1 MATKGKFKKD
11 LHITEELLIKEWI
24 ENRLSQSEIAK
35 KYNVSLSTI
44 ESRIKSFGLIGRRDR
59 TRYTLDE
66 SKLSIE
72 DPIFCYYLG
81 LVVTDGYINGEKGYV
96 SLRLANVGAEVLL
109 SKIKNYFNYTGQ
121 VRCYTIGST
130 VSYDLTICSIKLIN
144 VLLSL
149 NIQTRAKTYD
159 INYLKITNLDNK
171 AMFFRG
177 ILDGDGSLHVQSN
190 EKNYLITF
198 RIVMA
203 SIGFMQEF
211 LEDINNT
218 LSLEIVMRQHK
229 RQAEKL
235 VVYYPKIEMKK
246 QETKT
251 FLNFLYKGW
260 EEYRLPLKY
269 DRYLLIKDEDIVH
282 T

>member
-1 MATKGKFKKD
+1 M
-11 LHITEELLIKEWI
+11 
-24 ENRLSQSEIAK
+24 
-35 KYNVSLSTI
+35 
-44 ESRIKSFGLIGRRDR
+44 
-59 TRYTLDE
+59 
-66 SKLSIE
+66 
-72 DPIFCYYLG
+72 
-81 LVVTDGYINGEKGYV
+81 
-96 SLRLANVGAEVLL
+96 
-109 SKIKNYFNYTGQ
+109 
-121 VRCYTIGST
+121 
-130 VSYDLTICSIKLIN
+130 
-144 VLLSL
+144 SL

-251 FLNFLYKGW
+251 FLNFLYKG
-260 EEYRLPLKY
+260 
-269 DRYLLIKDEDIVH
+269 
-282 T
+282 